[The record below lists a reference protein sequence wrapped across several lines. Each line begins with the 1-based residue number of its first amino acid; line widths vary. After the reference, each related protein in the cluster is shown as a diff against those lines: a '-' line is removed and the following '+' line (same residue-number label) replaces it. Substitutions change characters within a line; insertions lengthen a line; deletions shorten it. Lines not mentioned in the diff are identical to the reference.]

1 MDDRITIY
9 EKPTCS
15 TCREAD
21 RILRESGVAYDK
33 VNYIIEPL
41 GEEKLRSL
49 LTKLRIAPRELL
61 RTKEAIYR
69 ELNPD
74 KRELTDDETIA
85 LMVKHPELMQ
95 RPIIERGER
104 AVLGRPAE
112 KIREFL
118 NRT

>member
-1 MDDRITIY
+1 MEDDKITIY

-21 RILRESGVAYDK
+21 RILRESAVEYDK

-41 GEEKLRSL
+41 GKEKLREL
-49 LTKLRIAPRELL
+49 IVKMRIAPRDLL

-69 ELNPD
+69 ELNPE
-74 KRELTDDETIA
+74 KRDLADDDIIA
-85 LMVKHPELMQ
+85 LMVEHPELMQ

-104 AVLGRPAE
+104 AVLGRPVE

-118 NRT
+118 EQ